1 MCSAALAELAGMP
14 GLLAKVPAEEAIL
27 ETSRPAPVPDTL
39 WPRVLRS
46 ARRRRLR
53 ARAAVAGGGVLA
65 AAAVV
70 ALIFAVPTLVAP
82 APAPTSVASTPGRSV
97 ALKQVIPSSL
107 QASIRVVSEGW
118 GTRIDMDCTYG
129 LAAPGD
135 GGAQPHSFDYGMYVT
150 DARGHSVEIAT
161 WTAGP
166 GTAAQLSGTTKL
178 ALDQIT
184 SVDVRSSDGTVLLNT
199 SL

>member
-1 MCSAALAELAGMP
+1 MMTTAVAPTGAAP
-14 GLLAKVPAEEAIL
+14 PP
-27 ETSRPAPVPDTL
+27 TRPAKNG
-39 WPRVLRS
+39 
-46 ARRRRLR
+46 RRKGMKSHYPSWFYIP
-53 ARAAVAGGGVLA
+53 AGVLF
-65 AAAVV
+65 V
-70 ALIFAVPTLVAP
+70 IFFAVPTFVAP

-129 LAAPGD
+129 LPAPGD